1 MAKFT
6 VYVPDELWDRA
17 RASGADQNPSQ
28 LVQDALRVYVS
39 EKTPKPAFARRRPD
53 GAENTVSRIVPRLAQ
68 EAETAYQE
76 GYREGLEYA
85 AECPWSE
92 LEYLAECNWSARE
105 ALRGSD
111 IDASPLYIYFRKKS
125 PDAAAIEQSLGP
137 AAVIPLWNGAEMTG
151 FMEALTTVWGATR
164 AFQTEVSEAS
174 DEPRGA
180 RSAGRRLPE
189 PASNAVRSLAARG
202 KGRRVR

>member
-39 EKTPKPAFARRRPD
+39 EKAPKPAFARRRPD
-53 GAENTVSRIVPRLAQ
+53 GVEDTVSRLAPRLAH
-68 EAETAYQE
+68 EAQTAYQE

-111 IDASPLYIYFRKKS
+111 IDASPLYSYFRKKS
-125 PDAAAIEQSLGP
+125 PDAAEIEPLFGP
-137 AAVIPLWNGAEMTG
+137 EAVLPIWNGAEMTG
-151 FMEALTTVWGATR
+151 FMDALKTVWDTTR
-164 AFQTEVSEAS
+164 AFQPEAPEAP
-174 DEPRGA
+174 DEPAGA
-180 RSAGRRLPE
+180 RSASRRSRE
-189 PASNAVRSLAARG
+189 TVSHAARSALG
-202 KGRRVR
+202 QPEGRHAR